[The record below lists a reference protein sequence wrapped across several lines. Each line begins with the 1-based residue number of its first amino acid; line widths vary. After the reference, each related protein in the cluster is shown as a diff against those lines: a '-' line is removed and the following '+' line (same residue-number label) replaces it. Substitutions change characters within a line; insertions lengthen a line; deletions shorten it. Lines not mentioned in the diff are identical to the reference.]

1 MALATALAWAAVSDW
16 PPSTETPPL
25 ADAMPEATTLLIV
38 RPEGHVLAGF
48 RASIEETVLYDT
60 VYYPATSSEF
70 LYEVV
75 FFCWFL

>member
-38 RPEGHVLAGF
+38 RPEGHVLAGLHSDLVQSF
-48 RASIEETVLYDT
+48 WSF
-60 VYYPATSSEF
+60 F
-70 LYEVV
+70 LFWV
-75 FFCWFL
+75 

>member
-38 RPEGHVLAGF
+38 RTKVTCSP
-48 RASIEETVLYDT
+48 D
-60 VYYPATSSEF
+60 YPPTLEF

>member
-38 RPEGHVLAGF
+38 RPEGKVTC
-48 RASIEETVLYDT
+48 SPD
-60 VYYPATSSEF
+60 YPPTSSEF

-75 FFCWFL
+75 FFSWFL

>member
-38 RPEGHVLAGF
+38 DQKGRS
-48 RASIEETVLYDT
+48 RARRL
-60 VYYPATSSEF
+60 EF